1 MDKKLIIFVL
11 LLASAM
17 TAVARPQYED
27 DEETV
32 QRRAREKRI
41 EAIRDSMRA
50 VEAFNALQQ
59 YDFVIEADRLSFKY
73 GETAYVTSSTNFIS
87 LKGDR
92 AVIQIA
98 PFHGGGPNG
107 VGGITLEGR
116 ATNVK
121 LKTDKKGNSTLTMN
135 VSGAV
140 ISATVSITLPKNGYM
155 ATAIVNSNFRSNR
168 ITLYGT
174 LLPTSKSDIFKGRS
188 F

>member
-1 MDKKLIIFVL
+1 MDKKLIIFIL
-11 LLASAM
+11 LLTSAM

-50 VEAFNALQQ
+50 VEAFNALQR

-121 LKTDKKGNSTLTMN
+121 FKIDKKGNSTLTMN

-168 ITLYGT
+168 VTLYGT